1 MKLNSVEGRNAAIAL
16 MVLNLTATSKKQHL
30 KLDELADSL
39 FPFKI
44 KELSFTQKKVLEFC
58 HLQACKIVSSPVL
71 LEQFYSNPE
80 LDNPVFNS

>member
-1 MKLNSVEGRNAAIAL
+1 
-16 MVLNLTATSKKQHL
+16 
-30 KLDELADSL
+30 
-39 FPFKI
+39 KI